1 MSYLLD
7 TNTVSEL
14 MKPSPAPAVVS
25 WIEQHESECFWS
37 AVTVGEI
44 EKGIALLPTGRRRN
58 ILQEAFQ
65 VFMQA
70 GEARVLS
77 FDLLVARRWAILTSS
92 AQRKGRT
99 LSVMD
104 SMIEATAL
112 RWDLT
117 LVTRNVSDFVEARTL
132 NPWELSTP

>member
-1 MSYLLD
+1 
-7 TNTVSEL
+7 
-14 MKPSPAPAVVS
+14 
-25 WIEQHESECFWS
+25 
-37 AVTVGEI
+37 
-44 EKGIALLPTGRRRN
+44 
-58 ILQEAFQ
+58 
-65 VFMQA
+65 MQA